1 MTREL
6 SPGLVLRAVARVTY
20 GDLVTV
26 VATSVAFVL
35 ASLPVV
41 TLGAALLALVDTWT
55 AVVTRRDTGAP
66 PSERGRL
73 RLFASSYRR
82 HLRAGVPYSVLF
94 VAVVGLTAVYAAFG
108 VTQQSGV
115 FVIAAI
121 VGAYAVVLVTVWSLR
136 AASVQTREDP
146 AVGVR
151 VAFERAG
158 LTLVDR
164 PAFAI
169 VLSTVAAVVLV
180 GGVALRIT
188 FPLLVPGVLA
198 VLEVVAFEEHLGDG
212 AATVRATYRRK
223 S

>member
-1 MTREL
+1 MAREL
-6 SPGLVLRAVARVTY
+6 SPGLVLRAAGRVTY

-35 ASLPVV
+35 ASLPIV
-41 TLGAALLALVDTWT
+41 TLGAALLALVETWT
-55 AVVTRRDTGAP
+55 TVITRRDTGAP

-73 RLFASSYRR
+73 RLFAASYRR

-94 VAVVGLTAVYAAFG
+94 VVVVGLTAVYAAFG
-108 VTQQSGV
+108 VARQSGV

-121 VGAYAVVLVTVWSLR
+121 VGAYVVVLVTVWSLR

-151 VAFERAG
+151 LAFERAG

-169 VLSTVAAVVLV
+169 VLSTIAAVVLV
-180 GGVALRIT
+180 GGVALRVT
-188 FPLLVPGVLA
+188 FPLLVPGILA

>member
-6 SPGLVLRAVARVTY
+6 SPGLVLRAVARVVY

-26 VATSVAFVL
+26 IATSVAFVL

-41 TLGAALLALVDTWT
+41 TLGAAVLALVDTWT
-55 AVVTRRDTGAP
+55 EVVTRRDTGAP

-73 RLFASSYRR
+73 RVFVDAYRR

-94 VAVVGLTAVYAAFG
+94 VVVVALTAVYATFG
-108 VTQQSGV
+108 VARQSGV
-115 FVIAAI
+115 FVLAAI
-121 VGAYAVVLVTVWSLR
+121 VGAYVVVVATVWSLR
-136 AASVQTREDP
+136 AASFQTREEP
-146 AVGVR
+146 PIPTR
-151 VAFERAG
+151 MAFERAG
-158 LTLVDR
+158 LSLVDR
-164 PAFAI
+164 PAFAV

-180 GGVALRIT
+180 GGAALRVT

-198 VLEVVAFEEHLGDG
+198 VLEVVAFEEHVGDG
-212 AATVRATYRRK
+212 AAAVRATYRRD

>member
-1 MTREL
+1 MAREL
-6 SPGLVLRAVARVTY
+6 SPGLVLRAAGRVTY

-35 ASLPVV
+35 ASLPIV
-41 TLGAALLALVDTWT
+41 TLGAALLALVETWT
-55 AVVTRRDTGAP
+55 TVITRRDTGAP

-73 RLFASSYRR
+73 RLFAASYRR
-82 HLRAGVPYSVLF
+82 HLRAGVLYSVLF
-94 VAVVGLTAVYAAFG
+94 VVVVGLTAVYAAFG
-108 VTQQSGV
+108 VARQSGV

-121 VGAYAVVLVTVWSLR
+121 VGAYVVVLVTVWSLR
-136 AASVQTREDP
+136 AASVQMREDP

-151 VAFERAG
+151 LAFERAG

-169 VLSTVAAVVLV
+169 VLSTIAAVVLV
-180 GGVALRIT
+180 GGVALRVT
-188 FPLLVPGVLA
+188 FPLLVPGILA